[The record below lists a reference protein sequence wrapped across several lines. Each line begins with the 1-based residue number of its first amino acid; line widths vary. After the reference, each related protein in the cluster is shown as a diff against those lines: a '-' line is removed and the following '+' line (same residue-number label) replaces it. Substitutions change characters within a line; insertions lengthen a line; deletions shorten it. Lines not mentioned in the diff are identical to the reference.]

1 MAAIMGSIFRS
12 LNYIHSMNI
21 IHRDIKPE
29 NILIP
34 SYDDLSTLKMADFG
48 LSTKLDFFYPKTA
61 TSKCGTML
69 YMAPEILNNVSYTKS
84 VDIYSCSIIM
94 FMLAQG
100 KHPFYQQKMSTDD
113 YKRKI
118 KTVIFPPLSNSLA
131 QDFLQRISKVEAS
144 ERYTTQ

>member
-1 MAAIMGSIFRS
+1 MAAIMSSIFRS

-34 SYDDLSTLKMADFG
+34 CYDDLTKLKMADFG

-69 YMAPEILNNVSYTKS
+69 YMAP
-84 VDIYSCSIIM
+84 
-94 FMLAQG
+94 
-100 KHPFYQQKMSTDD
+100 
-113 YKRKI
+113 
-118 KTVIFPPLSNSLA
+118 
-131 QDFLQRISKVEAS
+131 
-144 ERYTTQ
+144 

>member
-1 MAAIMGSIFRS
+1 
-12 LNYIHSMNI
+12 MNI

-34 SYDDLSTLKMADFG
+34 CYDDLGKLKMADFG

-69 YMAPEILNNVSYTKS
+69 YMAPEILNNLSYTKS
-84 VDIYSCSIIM
+84 VDIWSCSIIM
-94 FMLAQG
+94 FLLASG
-100 KHPFYQQKMSTDD
+100 KHPFYQTKMTTED

-118 KTVIFPPLSNSLA
+118 RNVIFPPLGN
-131 QDFLQRISKVEAS
+131 K
-144 ERYTTQ
+144 